1 MKNLFLLGSGGL
13 MSDATKLAPE
23 MQQAAMKDISE
34 EGLPSA
40 IERQAAA
47 GGEGTHSTGGWL

>member
-1 MKNLFLLGSGGL
+1 

-23 MQQAAMKDISE
+23 MQQAAMRDISE

-47 GGEGTHSTGGWL
+47 GEEMIS